1 MNIEVKKEDIIQH
14 GIEVFHSLGA
24 HHVCKVCIKSGNSCC
39 FSCQHLQD
47 GVGCQK
53 RNTACT
59 AWLCGIQG
67 FLFDQVGLLDEWN
80 RFWIEIPGQ
89 MFRRDITPDKVMVT
103 SFIDTKKLDS
113 RAGEQLAESL
123 KSYVQQGGD
132 IGKLER
138 HLSKTYSKY

>member
-1 MNIEVKKEDIIQH
+1 MSSEVKKEDIIQH
-14 GIEVFHSLGA
+14 GIETFHSIGA

-67 FLFDQVGLLDEWN
+67 FLFDQIGLLDEWN
-80 RFWIEIPGQ
+80 HFWSEIPGQ
-89 MFRRDITPDKVMVT
+89 MFRRDMTPDKVRIT

-113 RAGEQLAESL
+113 RAGELLAERL
-123 KSYVQQGGD
+123 KSYVQQGGNV
-132 IGKLER
+132 GKLER
-138 HLSKTYSKY
+138 HLRKTYSKY

>member
-1 MNIEVKKEDIIQH
+1 MSIEVKKEDIIQR
-14 GIEVFHSLGA
+14 GIETFRSLGA
-24 HHVCKVCIKSGNSCC
+24 HYVCEVCIKSGNSCC

-47 GVGCQK
+47 GVGCRK

-67 FLFDQVGLLDEWN
+67 FLFDQIGLLDEWN
-80 RFWIEIPGQ
+80 RFWSEIPGQ
-89 MFRRDITPDKVMVT
+89 MFRRDITPDKVRIR

-113 RAGEQLAESL
+113 RAGERLAERL

-132 IGKLER
+132 IGELEC

>member
-1 MNIEVKKEDIIQH
+1 MKLRKKISFNMEMDIFRSI
-14 GIEVFHSLGA
+14 GA
-24 HHVCKVCIKSGNSCC
+24 HHVCNVCIKSGNSCC

-59 AWLCGIQG
+59 AWLCGIQS
-67 FLFDQVGLLDEWN
+67 FLFDQIGLLDEWN

-89 MFRRDITPDKVMVT
+89 MFRRDITPDKVRIT

-113 RAGEQLAESL
+113 RAGELLAERL
-123 KSYVQQGGD
+123 KFYVQQGGD
-132 IGKLER
+132 ISKLER
-138 HLSKTYSKY
+138 HLSKTYNQY

>member
-1 MNIEVKKEDIIQH
+1 MRIEIKKEDIIQH
-14 GIEVFHSLGA
+14 GIEIFRSIGA
-24 HHVCKVCIKSGNSCC
+24 HHVCNVCINSGNSCC

-67 FLFDQVGLLDEWN
+67 FLLDQIGLLDEWN
-80 RFWIEIPGQ
+80 RFWIEIPGK
-89 MFRRDITPDKVMVT
+89 MFRRDITPDNVRIT
-103 SFIDTKKLDS
+103 SFIDMKNLNS
-113 RAGEQLAESL
+113 RAGELLAERL
-123 KSYVQQGGD
+123 ESYVQQGGD
-132 IGKLER
+132 IGKLEC